1 MNTMNTNAVI
11 FNGPFSKKTRKGKE
25 LSFWNV
31 TIQKGRTGEPMIYEV
46 HDFNKA
52 FRLTQN
58 ISHDRNLIIINE
70 AKEV

>member
-1 MNTMNTNAVI
+1 MNTATNAVI

-31 TIQKGRTGEPMIYEV
+31 TIQKGRTGEPMTYEV
-46 HDFNKA
+46 HDFDKA

-58 ISHDRNLIIINE
+58 ISHDRRIQMIVE